1 VALVC
6 ASFPLSAIIL
16 TLHFRCR
23 AKLVAE
29 LAFRSNRILL
39 QDLFEH
45 NLLTWTKGDDIRFLG
60 VYALKPWIFNLIDE
74 IDLKILYILQNN
86 GRRRLAD
93 IAEEVALSA
102 PAVME
107 RVKKLEAS
115 GVIKGYQAL
124 IDGKRVGKDITAFIG
139 VSVGNQRDI
148 DGFASHMLSYA
159 DVLECH
165 HVTGDESFILKV
177 KSANTGSLEKLL
189 GQIRSVAGVTR
200 TVTRVVLST
209 AKENQA
215 LELDAGLA
223 ESAHPKKRSAS

>member
-1 VALVC
+1 M
-6 ASFPLSAIIL
+6 
-16 TLHFRCR
+16 
-23 AKLVAE
+23 
-29 LAFRSNRILL
+29 
-39 QDLFEH
+39 
-45 NLLTWTKGDDIRFLG
+45 
-60 VYALKPWIFNLIDE
+60 IDQ
-74 IDLKILYILQNN
+74 IDLKILSILQNN
-86 GRRRLAD
+86 GRTRLAD
-93 IAEEVALSA
+93 IADEVELSA

-124 IDGKRVGKDITAFIG
+124 VDGKKVGKDITAFIG
-139 VSVGNQRDI
+139 VSIGNQRDI
-148 DGFASHMLSYA
+148 DQFATQILRYQ

-200 TVTRVVLST
+200 TVTKIVLST
-209 AKENQA
+209 AKESQT

-223 ESAHPKKRSAS
+223 ENVSAKKK